1 MKLKEKKQIILFAAS
16 ILLIAVMAVIFVQT
30 RKAGIQKQK
39 EESVTDQSAVTVAPE
54 DETADNT
61 KGDGTRIITVYSVD
75 RELREILNQ
84 YAKEHW
90 DFPYT
95 INFYADDIVYSS
107 TDIINISSDML
118 VNDPTALDMYIVPI
132 NASYFI
138 KGELSE
144 YASTYREL
152 GIDIDADLKKAD
164 IPQYA
169 IDYGTNAEGEIVALP
184 YLSTVSVFAYRR
196 SVAKE
201 VWGTDDPNEINR
213 ILGGGT
219 ENWEAFKQAAL
230 TLKEHGYYIV
240 PGFKD
245 IFWPGLSGARGS
257 DGEIN
262 PKWDEYMEVSKYLY
276 DNGCIKDT
284 ETWTEQWYKDLEGK
298 GDKIFGYVSF
308 TDYFQYMNAGD
319 TSGDWAICMTPCI
332 TVGDSYTGPLVNKN
346 SPNKDILGPF
356 IEWLTLDGSENG
368 LQYQLST
375 GTFQQDLKLSVMS
388 GAVLQSADS
397 SREFLGGQNINPLV
411 YEELS
416 KVSNMNGLTDN
427 MNNNNVYYW
436 EEAIKAYLW
445 GGKDKDT
452 AIKEFNAATATGE
465 LPGPDPNQDKVITW
479 KNKNFERAIRNEL
492 KKPTS
497 DIYLSDVSKITE
509 LNLEGKNL
517 DSLEGIEY
525 FTNLT
530 KLYCGINQ
538 IRDISQLFNL
548 TKLEVLFLNENKIS
562 DISGIENLQS
572 LTELNLSAN
581 EIVDIHS
588 LAGLTNLK
596 ALYLLSNQ
604 INDISSLAGLTNLED
619 LELYQNQISNI
630 DSLQN
635 LTKLKVLTLFDNK
648 ITDISALKE
657 LVNLEQLYLDYNKIS
672 DISSLAGLSNLDSLS
687 LANNEISDINSL
699 SKLTKLNF
707 LTLNDNNI
715 TDIGS
720 LGSLQNLTNLEIK
733 SNEIADISNFAGL
746 KKLVHLDLSDNEIS
760 DISKLVEFTGLDS
773 LFLANNKI
781 TDISVIGKMPNLKSL
796 SLVGNDIKDKTP
808 AKDVL
813 YNNW

>member
-1 MKLKEKKQIILFAAS
+1 MKLTGKKQIILFVIS
-16 ILLIAVMAVIFVQT
+16 ILAIASLAVLFIQT
-30 RKAGIQKQK
+30 RRAGTRNQKDDTI
-39 EESVTDQSAVTVAPE
+39 TDQSNVTVAPE
-54 DETADNT
+54 DETAGDT
-61 KGDGTRIITVYSVD
+61 KEDGTRIITVYSVD
-75 RELREILNQ
+75 RELRDILNQ
-84 YAKEHW
+84 YAKENW

-152 GIDIDADLKKAD
+152 GIDIEADLKKAD

-169 IDYGTNAEGEIVALP
+169 VDYGTNADGELVSLP

-201 VWGTDDPNEINR
+201 VWGTDDPDEINK

-245 IFWPGLSGARGS
+245 IYWPGLSGARGS

-262 PKWDEYMEVSKYLY
+262 PKWEEYMEVSKYLY

-284 ETWTEQWYKDLEGK
+284 ETWTDQWYKDLEGK

-319 TSGDWAICMTPCI
+319 TSGDWAICMSPCI

-375 GTFQQDLKLSVMS
+375 GTFQKDLKLSVMS

-416 KVSNMNGLTDN
+416 KVSNMNGLADN

-445 GGKDKDT
+445 GGKDKET
-452 AIKEFNAATATGE
+452 AVEEFKAATATGE

-497 DIYLSDVSKITE
+497 DIYLSDASKITE
-509 LNLEGKNL
+509 LHMEGKNL
-517 DSLEGIEY
+517 DSLEDIVY

-530 KLYCGINQ
+530 KLYCSSNQ
-538 IRDISQLFNL
+538 LRDISSLSKL
-548 TKLEVLFLNENKIS
+548 TKLEVLFLNDNKIN
-562 DISGIENLQS
+562 DISGLKDLKN
-572 LTELNLSAN
+572 LTELNLGAN

-588 LAGLTNLK
+588 LEGLTNLK
-596 ALYLLSNQ
+596 ALYFMSNQ
-604 INDISSLAGLTNLED
+604 VNDISSLAGLINLED
-619 LELYQNQISNI
+619 LEINQNQISSI
-630 DSLQN
+630 DSLQY
-635 LTKLKVLTLFDNK
+635 LTKLNTLTLFDNR

-657 LVNLEQLYLDYNKIS
+657 LVNLKLLYLDYNKIS
-672 DISSLAGLSNLDSLS
+672 DISSLADLTNLEMLS
-687 LANNEISDINSL
+687 LANNEISDISSL
-699 SKLTKLNF
+699 SKLTRLNF
-707 LTLNDNNI
+707 LTLNDNSI

-733 SNEIADISNFAGL
+733 SNKITDISNFTGL
-746 KKLVHLDLSDNEIS
+746 KKLVHLDLSENEIS